1 MVDVRNIRNIAVA
14 GHGKAGKTTLVEAML
29 FASGAIDRIG
39 RVEDGSTVTDFE
51 PEEIEK
57 QISLSSSLAFCE
69 HSDHRINIVD
79 TPGFINFLEDTHGA
93 LKAVDGLVMLVSAVS
108 GVKGETEKIWGFAK
122 DMGLPC
128 MIFMNKLDKEGA
140 DHGEA
145 LNSIN
150 QTFKI
155 PPVAVQIPLGTG
167 DNFKGVIDL
176 LKMKAIVYDGNKSS
190 EQDIPADMQELADS
204 ARNQLVEG
212 VAENNDELLEKY
224 LETGELSQEEVLS
237 GLISGSHA
245 HKFTVITYGDPHTG
259 IGVKELMDTIDI
271 CMPSPADIAA
281 INPIMG
287 KSPDDESTEVERR
300 PDTSEPFSAYVFKTL
315 ADPFA
320 GKLTMFRIMSG
331 TLNAETA
338 VVNSV
343 SGTKERL
350 GQAFY
355 LQGKN
360 QVPAKEF
367 GPGEIA
373 VAAKLKGTGTG
384 DTLSDENHKIVYDK
398 VVLAEPL
405 ISYAIAPKT
414 KGEEDKVSTG
424 LHKILDEDPTL
435 RFHRDEEA
443 QEMILSGMGQVHLEI
458 TLEKLKRKFGADV
471 EMKAPK
477 IPYRETITKSSTAQG
492 KYKKQSGGKGQYGDC
507 HITIEPQPKG
517 TGYEFVDKIVGGSI
531 PKGYIPAVNKGI
543 QEAMKAGPFAGFQMV
558 DVKVTLFDGSYH
570 AVDSSE
576 MAFKIAGSMGLKK
589 ALDSAKPVILEP
601 VMNVNIT
608 TPDEYMGTVMG
619 DLNSR
624 RGKVQGMDQIEGT
637 TTQKVIAMVPM
648 AEMLTY
654 ANQLHSMTAGRGVY
668 HMEFSHYEELPVHMT
683 QKLLEEREKEKEAK
697 E

>member
-1 MVDVRNIRNIAVA
+1 MADVNNIRNIAVA
-14 GHGKAGKTTLVEAML
+14 GHARAGKTTLVESML
-29 FASGAIDRIG
+29 FSAGAIVRTG
-39 RVEDGSTVTDFE
+39 KVEDGSTVTDFE
-51 PEEIEK
+51 PEEIER
-57 QISLSSSLAFCE
+57 QISLSSALAFCDR
-69 HSDHRINIVD
+69 SGHRINIID
-79 TPGFINFLEDTHGA
+79 TPGFINFLEDTHGS
-93 LKAVDGLVMLVSAVS
+93 LKAVDGVVMMVSSIS
-108 GVKGETEKIWGFAK
+108 GVKGETEKIWGYAK
-122 DMGLPC
+122 DLGLPR

-140 DHGEA
+140 DHDEA
-145 LNSIN
+145 LNGIN

-155 PPVAVQIPLGTG
+155 APVSVQIPIGKG
-167 DNFKGVIDL
+167 DGFKGVIDL
-176 LKMKAIVYDGNKSS
+176 LKMKAVVYDGGKSS
-190 EQDIPADMQELADS
+190 EQDIPADMQELADD
-204 ARNQLVEG
+204 ARNQLVEC
-212 VAENNDELLEKY
+212 VAENDDKLLEKY
-224 LETGELSQEEVLS
+224 LETGELSQEDVIS
-237 GLISGSHA
+237 GLVSGSHA

-259 IGVKELMDTIDI
+259 IGVKELMDTINL
-271 CMPSPADIAA
+271 CMPSPVDIAA
-281 INPIMG
+281 INPIRG
-287 KSPDDESTEVERR
+287 RNPDDESQEIERR
-300 PDTSEPFSAYVFKTL
+300 PDASEPFSAYVFKTL

-320 GKLTMFRIMSG
+320 GKLTMFRILSG
-331 TLNAETA
+331 KLDAET
-338 VVNSV
+338 SV
-343 SGTKERL
+343 INTSTNTRERL

-355 LQGKN
+355 LQGKK

-367 GPGEIA
+367 GPGEIV

-384 DTLSDENHKIVYDK
+384 DTLSDEGSKIVYDK
-398 VVLAEPL
+398 VELAEPL

-443 QEMILSGMGQVHLEI
+443 QEMILSGMGQVHLEV
-458 TLEKLKRKFGADV
+458 TLEKLKRKFGAEV

-477 IPYRETITKSSTAQG
+477 IPYRETITKASTAQG

-517 TGYEFVDKIVGGSI
+517 AGYEFVDKIVGGSI
-531 PKGYIPAVNKGI
+531 PKGYIPAVDKGI
-543 QEAMKAGPFAGFQMV
+543 QEAMKAGPFAGFHMV

-570 AVDSSE
+570 NVDSSE

-589 ALDSAKPVILEP
+589 ALEGAKPVILEP
-601 VMNVNIT
+601 VMKVDIT

-624 RGKVQGMDQIEGT
+624 RGKVQGMDQISGT
-637 TTQKVIAMVPM
+637 TSQKVSAMVPM

-668 HMEFSHYEELPVHMT
+668 HMEFSHYEELPAQHA
-683 QKLLEEREKEKEAK
+683 QKLIEEKKKEKEGH